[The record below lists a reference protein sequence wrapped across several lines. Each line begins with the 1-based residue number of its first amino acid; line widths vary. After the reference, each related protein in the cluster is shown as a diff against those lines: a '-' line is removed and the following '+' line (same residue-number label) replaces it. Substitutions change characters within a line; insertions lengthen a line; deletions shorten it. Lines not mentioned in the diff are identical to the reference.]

1 MISIKNATFFYGMLH
16 FLSLNFFCIERST
29 IMGTTQPIRDRQ
41 ELQNFS
47 TYYKDEKPNL
57 RNYALVV
64 LGLNTALRISDL
76 LHLRW
81 NDLYDFEKLCFRD
94 HLLIK
99 EQKTGK
105 RNRIAIN
112 EKAREAMEMYFNERN
127 PAEDEFIFS
136 KRTNPYKPLS
146 RSQAYRIVKDDANH
160 TTSEEAVSC
169 HSLRKTFGYFAWQ
182 EGVQPALLM
191 DVFNHS
197 SYAITKRYL
206 GIEQDEKDLVYLNI
220 NI

>member
-1 MISIKNATFFYGMLH
+1 
-16 FLSLNFFCIERST
+16 
-29 IMGTTQPIRDRQ
+29 MGTTQPIRDRQ

-127 PAEDEFIFS
+127 PEEDEFIFS

-146 RSQAYRIVKDDANH
+146 RSQAYRIIKDDANH

>member
-1 MISIKNATFFYGMLH
+1 
-16 FLSLNFFCIERST
+16 
-29 IMGTTQPIRDRQ
+29 MGTTQPIRDRQ

>member
-1 MISIKNATFFYGMLH
+1 
-16 FLSLNFFCIERST
+16 
-29 IMGTTQPIRDRQ
+29 MGTTQPIRDRQ

-57 RNYALVV
+57 RNNALVV

-112 EKAREAMEMYFNERN
+112 EKARVDMEMYFNERN

-182 EGVQPALLM
+182 EGGTACTADGCV
-191 DVFNHS
+191 
-197 SYAITKRYL
+197 
-206 GIEQDEKDLVYLNI
+206 
-220 NI
+220 

>member
-1 MISIKNATFFYGMLH
+1 
-16 FLSLNFFCIERST
+16 
-29 IMGTTQPIRDRQ
+29 MGTTQPIRDRQ

-112 EKAREAMEMYFNERN
+112 EKAREAMQMYFNERN

-146 RSQAYRIVKDDANH
+146 RSQAYRIIKDDANH

>member
-1 MISIKNATFFYGMLH
+1 
-16 FLSLNFFCIERST
+16 
-29 IMGTTQPIRDRQ
+29 
-41 ELQNFS
+41 
-47 TYYKDEKPNL
+47 
-57 RNYALVV
+57 
-64 LGLNTALRISDL
+64 
-76 LHLRW
+76 
-81 NDLYDFEKLCFRD
+81 
-94 HLLIK
+94 
-99 EQKTGK
+99 
-105 RNRIAIN
+105 
-112 EKAREAMEMYFNERN
+112 MEMYFNERN

-146 RSQAYRIVKDDANH
+146 RSQAYRIIKDDANH

>member
-1 MISIKNATFFYGMLH
+1 
-16 FLSLNFFCIERST
+16 
-29 IMGTTQPIRDRQ
+29 MGTTQPIRDRQ

-127 PAEDEFIFS
+127 PAE
-136 KRTNPYKPLS
+136 N
-146 RSQAYRIVKDDANH
+146 
-160 TTSEEAVSC
+160 
-169 HSLRKTFGYFAWQ
+169 
-182 EGVQPALLM
+182 
-191 DVFNHS
+191 
-197 SYAITKRYL
+197 
-206 GIEQDEKDLVYLNI
+206 
-220 NI
+220 

>member
-1 MISIKNATFFYGMLH
+1 
-16 FLSLNFFCIERST
+16 
-29 IMGTTQPIRDRQ
+29 MGTTQPIRDRQ

-57 RNYALVV
+57 RNNALVV

-146 RSQAYRIVKDDANH
+146 RSQAYRIVKDDANY

>member
-1 MISIKNATFFYGMLH
+1 
-16 FLSLNFFCIERST
+16 
-29 IMGTTQPIRDRQ
+29 MGTTQPIRDRQ

-57 RNYALVV
+57 RNNALVV

>member
-1 MISIKNATFFYGMLH
+1 
-16 FLSLNFFCIERST
+16 
-29 IMGTTQPIRDRQ
+29 MGTTQPIRDRQ

-112 EKAREAMEMYFNERN
+112 EKAREAMQMYFNERN

-136 KRTNPYKPLS
+136 KRTTPYKPLS
-146 RSQAYRIVKDDANH
+146 RSQAYRIIKDDANH

>member
-1 MISIKNATFFYGMLH
+1 
-16 FLSLNFFCIERST
+16 
-29 IMGTTQPIRDRQ
+29 MGTIQPIRDRQ

-57 RNYALVV
+57 RNNALVV

-105 RNRIAIN
+105 RKRIAIN

>member
-1 MISIKNATFFYGMLH
+1 
-16 FLSLNFFCIERST
+16 
-29 IMGTTQPIRDRQ
+29 MGTTQPIRDRQ

-112 EKAREAMEMYFNERN
+112 EKAREAMQMYFNERN
-127 PAEDEFIFS
+127 PAEDELIFS

>member
-1 MISIKNATFFYGMLH
+1 
-16 FLSLNFFCIERST
+16 
-29 IMGTTQPIRDRQ
+29 MGTTQPIRDRQ

-105 RNRIAIN
+105 RKRIAIN

-127 PAEDEFIFS
+127 PEADEFIFS

-206 GIEQDEKDLVYLNI
+206 GIEQDDKDLVYLNI

>member
-1 MISIKNATFFYGMLH
+1 M
-16 FLSLNFFCIERST
+16 
-29 IMGTTQPIRDRQ
+29 
-41 ELQNFS
+41 
-47 TYYKDEKPNL
+47 
-57 RNYALVV
+57 
-64 LGLNTALRISDL
+64 RISDL

>member
-1 MISIKNATFFYGMLH
+1 
-16 FLSLNFFCIERST
+16 
-29 IMGTTQPIRDRQ
+29 MGTIQPIRDRQ

-57 RNYALVV
+57 RNNALVV

-105 RNRIAIN
+105 RKRIAIN

-146 RSQAYRIVKDDANH
+146 RSQAYRIIKDDANH

>member
-1 MISIKNATFFYGMLH
+1 
-16 FLSLNFFCIERST
+16 
-29 IMGTTQPIRDRQ
+29 MGTTQPIRDRQ

-94 HLLIK
+94 HLIK
-99 EQKTGK
+99 EQKNGK

-112 EKAREAMEMYFNERN
+112 EKAREAMQMYFNERN

-146 RSQAYRIVKDDANH
+146 RSQAYRIIKDDANH

-206 GIEQDEKDLVYLNI
+206 GIEQDEKDLVYLNL

>member
-1 MISIKNATFFYGMLH
+1 
-16 FLSLNFFCIERST
+16 
-29 IMGTTQPIRDRQ
+29 MGTTQPIRGRQ

-57 RNYALVV
+57 RNNALVV

-146 RSQAYRIVKDDANH
+146 RSQAYRIIKDDANH

>member
-1 MISIKNATFFYGMLH
+1 
-16 FLSLNFFCIERST
+16 
-29 IMGTTQPIRDRQ
+29 MGTTQPIRDRQ

-112 EKAREAMEMYFNERN
+112 EKAREAMQMYFNERN
-127 PAEDEFIFS
+127 PEADEFIFS

-146 RSQAYRIVKDDANH
+146 RSQAYRIIKDDANH

>member
-1 MISIKNATFFYGMLH
+1 MA
-16 FLSLNFFCIERST
+16 
-29 IMGTTQPIRDRQ
+29 TTQPIRDRQ

>member
-1 MISIKNATFFYGMLH
+1 
-16 FLSLNFFCIERST
+16 
-29 IMGTTQPIRDRQ
+29 MGTTQPIRDRQ

-57 RNYALVV
+57 RNNALVV

-105 RNRIAIN
+105 RKRIAIN

-146 RSQAYRIVKDDANH
+146 RSQAYRIIKDDANH

>member
-1 MISIKNATFFYGMLH
+1 
-16 FLSLNFFCIERST
+16 
-29 IMGTTQPIRDRQ
+29 MGTTQPIRDRQ

-99 EQKTGK
+99 EKKKKK

-112 EKAREAMEMYFNERN
+112 EKPREAMQMYFNERN

-146 RSQAYRIVKDDANH
+146 RSQAYRIIKDDANH

>member
-1 MISIKNATFFYGMLH
+1 
-16 FLSLNFFCIERST
+16 
-29 IMGTTQPIRDRQ
+29 MGTTQPIRDRQ

-127 PAEDEFIFS
+127 PEEDEFIFS
-136 KRTNPYKPLS
+136 KRTTPYKPLS
-146 RSQAYRIVKDDANH
+146 RSQAYRIIKDDANH

>member
-1 MISIKNATFFYGMLH
+1 
-16 FLSLNFFCIERST
+16 
-29 IMGTTQPIRDRQ
+29 MGTTQPIRDRQ

-57 RNYALVV
+57 RNNALVV

-146 RSQAYRIVKDDANH
+146 RSQAYRIIKDDANH

>member
-1 MISIKNATFFYGMLH
+1 
-16 FLSLNFFCIERST
+16 
-29 IMGTTQPIRDRQ
+29 MGTTQPIRDRQ

-57 RNYALVV
+57 RNNALVV

-160 TTSEEAVSC
+160 TTSEEAASC

>member
-16 FLSLNFFCIERST
+16 FLSQIYFCIERSI

>member
-1 MISIKNATFFYGMLH
+1 
-16 FLSLNFFCIERST
+16 
-29 IMGTTQPIRDRQ
+29 MGTTQPIRDRQ

-112 EKAREAMEMYFNERN
+112 EKAREAMEMYFNERT
-127 PAEDEFIFS
+127 PEADEFIFS

-146 RSQAYRIVKDDANH
+146 RSQAYRIIKDDANH

>member
-1 MISIKNATFFYGMLH
+1 
-16 FLSLNFFCIERST
+16 
-29 IMGTTQPIRDRQ
+29 MGTTQPIRDRQ

-146 RSQAYRIVKDDANH
+146 RSQAYRIIKDDANH

>member
-1 MISIKNATFFYGMLH
+1 
-16 FLSLNFFCIERST
+16 
-29 IMGTTQPIRDRQ
+29 MGTTQPIRDRQ

-136 KRTNPYKPLS
+136 KRTTPYKPLS

>member
-1 MISIKNATFFYGMLH
+1 
-16 FLSLNFFCIERST
+16 
-29 IMGTTQPIRDRQ
+29 MGTTQPIRDRQ
-41 ELQNFS
+41 ELQNFR

>member
-1 MISIKNATFFYGMLH
+1 
-16 FLSLNFFCIERST
+16 
-29 IMGTTQPIRDRQ
+29 MGTTQPIRDRQ
-41 ELQNFS
+41 KLQNFS

>member
-1 MISIKNATFFYGMLH
+1 MECCIFYHLII
-16 FLSLNFFCIERST
+16 LYIERST

-112 EKAREAMEMYFNERN
+112 EKAREAMQMYFNERN

-206 GIEQDEKDLVYLNI
+206 GIEQDEKDLVYFNLNI
-220 NI
+220 

>member
-1 MISIKNATFFYGMLH
+1 
-16 FLSLNFFCIERST
+16 
-29 IMGTTQPIRDRQ
+29 MGTTQPIRDRQ

-112 EKAREAMEMYFNERN
+112 EKARETMQMYFNERN
-127 PAEDEFIFS
+127 PEADEFIFS

-146 RSQAYRIVKDDANH
+146 RSQAYRIIKDDANH